1 MLYKRVL
8 IITMLLSL
16 YTNYLSAETK
26 AIASSDL
33 NGNWHLRIMDN
44 MEVRNARAIL
54 DFDMDK
60 MTLSGFDGCNRIS
73 GTLKVTNNIYT
84 TSPLV
89 STKMACREPIH
100 TYASKRLHET
110 IKEGFTVIE
119 ASRNGVDGITIK
131 SSTHELFFKK
141 MGDTK
146 KWF

>member
-1 MLYKRVL
+1 MLYKRIL
-8 IITMLLSL
+8 IITILVSL

-26 AIASSDL
+26 TIAPDDL

-54 DFDMDK
+54 DFDMNK
-60 MTLSGFDGCNRIS
+60 MILSGFDGCNRIS
-73 GTLKVTNNIYT
+73 GTLKVTNDTYM
-84 TSPLV
+84 TSQLV
-89 STKMACREPIH
+89 STRMACREPIH
-100 TYASKRLHET
+100 SYTSKRLHKT
-110 IKEGFTVIE
+110 IKEGFTVSE

-141 MGDTK
+141 MGDDK